1 MVDNST
7 NFNKVNSHNT
17 LNTHNKNINSLNTK
31 NTTYDIGNLVSGL
44 VQAQQNRLM
53 ESQTPS

>member
-1 MVDNST
+1 MIS
-7 NFNKVNSHNT
+7 
-17 LNTHNKNINSLNTK
+17 NIIENIKKGTE
-31 NTTYDIGNLVSGL
+31 TTYDIGNLVSGL